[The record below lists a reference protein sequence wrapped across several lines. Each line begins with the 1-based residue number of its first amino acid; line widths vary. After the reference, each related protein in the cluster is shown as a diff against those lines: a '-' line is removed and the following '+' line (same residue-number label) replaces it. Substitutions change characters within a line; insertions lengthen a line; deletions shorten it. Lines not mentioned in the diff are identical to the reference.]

1 MLDLI
6 HAKSMARTLRD
17 GLSGRSIALSHSAC
31 LELVAAQFGFASWN
45 VLAARLDVTK
55 PAQPPALALPKDWI
69 VTGSVTAASHRLG
82 LDPALPGAI
91 LIESLLDRNTGF
103 LTDRIAVLM
112 QSVRAEAFLARRLR
126 FSADLRCRNADCG
139 TLWLRVDGR
148 ERPSLAFDNMLDR
161 TIDGP
166 VSGDRGWTR
175 RSVVLDVPEAAG
187 SLHYGI
193 FLKGYGQVW
202 ARDLRLEPVGA
213 DVAVTGGPRR
223 AVPHDSD
230 WLAALP
236 ANLDFRET

>member
-1 MLDLI
+1 MLDLT

-82 LDPALPGAI
+82 LDPALPSAI
-91 LIESLLDRNTGF
+91 LIESLLDRATGF

-112 QSVRAEAFLARRLR
+112 QSVRAEAFLGRRLR

-148 ERPSLAFDNMLDR
+148 ERPSSLS
-161 TIDGP
+161 TICLIGP
-166 VSGDRGWTR
+166 STG
-175 RSVVLDVPEAAG
+175 RSRAIAAG
-187 SLHYGI
+187 
-193 FLKGYGQVW
+193 
-202 ARDLRLEPVGA
+202 PGA
-213 DVAVTGGPRR
+213 ASSWMCRRRR
-223 AVPHDSD
+223 AASIT
-230 WLAALP
+230 ASS
-236 ANLDFRET
+236 